1 MAGTIKGTR
10 MFPMKFPAAAEQVAS
25 SSNDL
30 ADGATNQ
37 AAVVEE
43 LTATVTGVSEQVEKN
58 SQSAKEIS
66 VKVDELGSHF
76 RK

>member
-1 MAGTIKGTR
+1 
-10 MFPMKFPAAAEQVAS
+10 MFRMKFQVQQSQVAS

-43 LTATVTGVSEQVEKN
+43 LTATVEGVSEQVEKN
-58 SQSAKEIS
+58 SKSAKEIS
-66 VKVDELGSHF
+66 E
-76 RK
+76 

>member
-1 MAGTIKGTR
+1 
-10 MFPMKFPAAAEQVAS
+10 MFPMKFPAQQSRWHQAP
-25 SSNDL
+25 NDL

-66 VKVDELGSHF
+66 VKVDELGNAISESNG
-76 RK
+76 KMQ

>member
-1 MAGTIKGTR
+1 
-10 MFPMKFPAAAEQVAS
+10 MKTVSYTHLVSDEVSGAADQVAS

-43 LTATVTGVSEQVEKN
+43 LTATVAGVLN
-58 SQSAKEIS
+58 
-66 VKVDELGSHF
+66 
-76 RK
+76 R